1 MFLPRKLDELV
12 GHRLVP
18 GLWFQ
23 SCVVFLAMMIPT
35 DYDWIGNSGGNH
47 VTTNGFNRTCGEE
60 FLFEPHF
67 FHEICQV
74 VVGQI
79 FRSPC
84 LKFQPIRLGAT
95 HGRDMKGPL
104 IPGAIPISI
113 HFCIRRVILGSQWL
127 RGKDC
132 TALMTDYE
140 KVAKER
146 RKQILQ
152 LQDWKTVPGG
162 LMD

>member
-1 MFLPRKLDELV
+1 
-12 GHRLVP
+12 
-18 GLWFQ
+18 
-23 SCVVFLAMMIPT
+23 MMIPT
-35 DYDWIGNSGGNH
+35 DYDWIGNSGDIIRNHGDH
-47 VTTNGFNRTCGEE
+47 VTTNSFNRTRGEE

-74 VVGQI
+74 VVGQV

-84 LKFQPIRLGAT
+84 FKFQPIQLGAT
-95 HGRDMKGPL
+95 HGRDMKG
-104 IPGAIPISI
+104 
-113 HFCIRRVILGSQWL
+113 SQWL

-132 TALMTDYE
+132 TKLMTDYE

-152 LQDWKTVPGG
+152 LQDWNTVPGG